1 MTKKAN
7 RNDHK
12 IPHKWENE
20 WKTITKNCSS
30 FVQVKIGASSESM
43 TAGSESTEIQ
53 KQQLMP
59 VRVRR

>member
-7 RNDHK
+7 RNNHK

-20 WKTITKNCSS
+20 WKTITKNYSS
-30 FVQVKIGASSESM
+30 FVQAKIGTSSRST
-43 TAGSESTEIQ
+43 TAGSESREIQ